1 MGGAPLE
8 ATTSGMADHH
18 AVATAVKATGTAI
31 PELVLQLRWP
41 GEVALSPDGTRIA
54 FTVTPTGREKGKPF
68 ETRLWSGEVDGEL
81 REGKPGV
88 LPRFS
93 PDGSR
98 LACASDRGHQGRMSL
113 WVDDEE
119 LGEITGS
126 VEDICWSPDGSRLL
140 VLAADIGADRAGA
153 DSATK
158 IQEAGAEAEDPKVFR
173 PARFWRR
180 LWLVDA
186 QSGDTRG
193 DAGDVSPA
201 GVNVFEFGWAGG
213 KVAAV

>member
-1 MGGAPLE
+1 M
-8 ATTSGMADHH
+8 ATTA
-18 AVATAVKATGTAI
+18 KASGTAI

-54 FTVTPTGREKGKPF
+54 FTVTPAGRDKGKPF

-81 REGKPGV
+81 REGEPGV

-126 VEDICWSPDGSRLL
+126 VEEICWSPDGSRLL

-158 IQEAGAEAEDPKVFR
+158 I
-173 PARFWRR
+173 
-180 LWLVDA
+180 
-186 QSGDTRG
+186 
-193 DAGDVSPA
+193 
-201 GVNVFEFGWAGG
+201 
-213 KVAAV
+213 